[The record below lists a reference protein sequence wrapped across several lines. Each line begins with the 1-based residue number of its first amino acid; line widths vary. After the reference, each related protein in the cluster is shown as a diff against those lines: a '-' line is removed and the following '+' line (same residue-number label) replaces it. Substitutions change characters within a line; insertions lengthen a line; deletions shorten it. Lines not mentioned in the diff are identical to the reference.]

1 MTFQVLLFPMKQQ
14 KKNIL
19 NAQLINSQNSDY
31 LMYCRY
37 MTLKKKLHKTK
48 EKTIKDQTIFVS
60 HWLEKTI
67 LSAIEKK
74 INIHPNNILQWDALE
89 NNKFNR
95 RYKELD
101 GVFNLTK
108 NSVTVIE
115 IKASQSKSSL
125 TRGIKQL
132 SSTNL
137 ILNAKFE
144 KVITALIAADC
155 RSLCS
160 IFGDAELNLIQKIAE
175 ENNFIILQDLNL
187 ISEMKYGFN
196 YLYLLDSD
204 SILTLTEKYG
214 LPFFKK

>member
-1 MTFQVLLFPMKQQ
+1 MKQQ
-14 KKNIL
+14 KENIL
-19 NAQLINSQNSDY
+19 NPQLINSQNSDY

-74 INIHPNNILQWDALE
+74 INIHPNNILQWDVLE
-89 NNKFNR
+89 NKKFNR

-115 IKASQSKSSL
+115 IKASQSKSSII
-125 TRGIKQL
+125 RGIKQL

-144 KVITALIAADC
+144 KVITALIAVDC

-160 IFGDAELNLIQKIAE
+160 IFGNAELNLIQKIAE

-204 SILTLTEKYG
+204 SILTLSEKYG